1 MSNNPPR
8 TADRW
13 RIHWPQIEPTIARYQ
28 EAVHLARV
36 LSEHHAAIA
45 AEPLLVSDPQAPD
58 HAALRAPPLAA
69 KTDNPLNDSGQEH
82 DDREKTTPTA

>member
-1 MSNNPPR
+1 MSNNPTR
-8 TADRW
+8 TADR
-13 RIHWPQIEPTIARYQ
+13 RPQIEPTVAKTAASQDERLLRNVEVQ
-28 EAVHLARV
+28 
-36 LSEHHAAIA
+36 AAIA
-45 AEPLLVSDPQAPD
+45 AEPLIVSDPPAPD

>member
-1 MSNNPPR
+1 MNPAPPR

-36 LSEHHAAIA
+36 LSEHHAAVA
-45 AEPLLVSDPQAPD
+45 AEPLNVSDPQAPD
-58 HAALRAPPLAA
+58 HAALRAPPLVP